1 MRRTLLFTP
10 VCVFSFF
17 FFVCFLSS
25 LVWFFLWLPEEV
37 LTLLFLLHC
46 ENGDFSILMKV
57 ILLICQQGPR
67 FHELSTAPPTSEQ
80 AIAVSGL
87 LSMLQYALGLQRL
100 EQV

>member
-1 MRRTLLFTP
+1 MFTL

-25 LVWFFLWLPEEV
+25 LVCFFLWLPEEV
-37 LTLLFLLHC
+37 LTLLFLL
-46 ENGDFSILMKV
+46 MKD

-87 LSMLQYALGLQRL
+87 LSMLQYALGLHRL